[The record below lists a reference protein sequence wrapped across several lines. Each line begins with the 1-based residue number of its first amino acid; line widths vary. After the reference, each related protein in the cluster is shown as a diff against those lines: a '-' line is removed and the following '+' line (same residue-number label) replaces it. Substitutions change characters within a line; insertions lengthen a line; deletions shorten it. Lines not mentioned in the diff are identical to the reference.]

1 MSAGPDHACRTHRL
15 GNVHKHE
22 QHAWRCLIMTGE
34 LWRHTISDPMII
46 VTETYKFVVPGVGR
60 EACYSYGGGGGGGA
74 SV

>member
-1 MSAGPDHACRTHRL
+1 
-15 GNVHKHE
+15 
-22 QHAWRCLIMTGE
+22 MTGE